1 LPVSCKSSDVGY
13 SLKIGNTETGR
24 DRQTDRQTS
33 SPGHLQHPTAVRLV
47 DNAETVT
54 EAGWRAS
61 SV

>member
-1 LPVSCKSSDVGY
+1 VGY